1 MRAVAHAIG
10 LKYSPLPPY
19 EVMLTDAMSP
29 GELLTAMQLHRYYLF
44 SAADRKILFG
54 YDAENHQPAPVFMA
68 LVI

>member
-1 MRAVAHAIG
+1 MRRWMAGTSGNGVLSGTNMRAVAHAIG

-29 GELLTAMQLHRYYLF
+29 CELLTAMQLF
-44 SAADRKILFG
+44 
-54 YDAENHQPAPVFMA
+54 FMA